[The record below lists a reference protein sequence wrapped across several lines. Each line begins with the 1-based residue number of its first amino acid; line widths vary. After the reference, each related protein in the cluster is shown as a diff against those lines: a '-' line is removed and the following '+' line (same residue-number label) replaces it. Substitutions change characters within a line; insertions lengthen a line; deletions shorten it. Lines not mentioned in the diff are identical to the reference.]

1 MMKRDIE
8 WPDGKKMCATL
19 TVAFEAFKKSGRF
32 KYEKGLKVNLA
43 SISHANYGGNV
54 GVWRTMEVLQ
64 RHNMV
69 ATIDFNADALRKWP
83 EAAKALHQAGHEM
96 TGHGV
101 SNDTHMY
108 ELPPDGQRAEV
119 RECLDICEEI
129 TGYRPVGWVGPGG
142 LHTLET
148 LGILAEEGIQWCG
161 DQCDDD
167 LPYVVD
173 VDGRRICI
181 IPKVFYANDFRAWE
195 GGLGSGDS
203 FFEGF
208 KEAFDY
214 TYQECL
220 RGRPGRMDALIHVE
234 LGARPHLMSGFERM
248 LQYMNQFQDDLWMP
262 NRRDIARYCLDNLKA
277 EPYQPFG

>member
-1 MMKRDIE
+1 MMKRHIK
-8 WPDGKKMCATL
+8 WPDGKKICATL
-19 TVAFEAFKKSGRF
+19 TVAFEAFKKSGRILH
-32 KYEKGLKVNLA
+32 EKGLGVNLA
-43 SISHANYGGNV
+43 SISHSNYGGNV
-54 GVWRTMEVLQ
+54 GAWRTMEVLQ
-64 RHNMV
+64 RYSMV
-69 ATIDFNADALRKWP
+69 ATIDFNAYALQKWP
-83 EAAKALHQAGHEM
+83 EAAKAFHQQGHEM

-119 RECLDICEEI
+119 RECLDICQQI

-142 LHTLET
+142 LHTLDT

-167 LPYVVD
+167 LPYVVE
-173 VDGRRICI
+173 VNKRRICI

-195 GGLGSGDS
+195 GGLGSGES
-203 FFEGF
+203 FFQGF

-214 TYQECL
+214 IYEESL
-220 RGRPGRMDALIHVE
+220 RGIPGRIDALIHVE
-234 LGARPHLMSGFERM
+234 LGARPHLMYGFEKM
-248 LQYMNQFQDDLWMP
+248 LQYMNQYRDELWLP
-262 NRRDIARYCLDNLKA
+262 NRRDMARFCLENLET

>member
-1 MMKRDIE
+1 MKRSIA
-8 WPDGKKMCATL
+8 WPDGKKICCTL

-32 KYEKGLKVNLA
+32 KEDKKLKVNYA

-54 GVWRTMEVLQ
+54 GVWRTLEVLK
-64 RHNMV
+64 RYNMV
-69 ATIDFNADALRKWP
+69 ATIDFNGYALEKWP
-83 EAAKALHQAGHEM
+83 EAAKALNDAGHEM

-101 SNDTHMY
+101 SNDTHMV
-108 ELPPDGQRAEV
+108 ELDAEGQRNEV
-119 RECLDICEEI
+119 RECLDVCERI

-142 LHTLET
+142 LHTLDT
-148 LGILAEEGIQWCG
+148 LNILAEEGIQWCG

-167 LPYVVD
+167 IPYVVN
-173 VDGRRICI
+173 VNNHRVCI

-195 GGLGSGDS
+195 GGAGSGDT

-214 TYQECL
+214 TYQEAL
-220 RGRPGRMDALIHVE
+220 RGRSGRMDALIHLE

-248 LQYMNQFQDDLWMP
+248 LQYMNQYRDELWLP
-262 NRRDIARYCLDNLKA
+262 NRRDIARYCLDTLEA
-277 EPYQPFG
+277 EPYRPFG